1 MLDSASNPLSSVG
14 SSQIAGDSPPK
25 PRVLFICSGNTARSQ
40 MAEALL
46 RHKADSYFEVCSA
59 GTHVANVVEVT
70 EVTDGEE
77 AAVADALGVVDGHAL
92 SALTQLGINTQGLAP
107 KSIAQFATQ
116 RFDFVISLCDKA
128 SQECRSYTGAGQQYA
143 WDIASPK
150 SRGGETPFL
159 ATLDDI
165 SHRLDLFLRL
175 EVPQALVQSDA
186 HSQSAAD
193 TVAAS
198 IIVDPISFYKCL
210 SDDIRLK
217 TLMLSHYL
225 GELCVCELMVALD
238 ESSQPKVSR
247 NLAVLKKAQIISDR
261 KHGQWVF
268 YRINPLLPLWAKA
281 VLAQTTEHNVEA
293 IEQELKRLSMM
304 AARPNKASFCK
315 S

>member
-1 MLDSASNPLSSVG
+1 MPASASNPLSSVG
-14 SSQIAGDSPPK
+14 SSQIEGDSPPK
-25 PRVLFICSGNTARSQ
+25 RRVLFICSGNTARSQ

-46 RHKADSYFEVCSA
+46 RHKADSFFEVCSA

-70 EVTDGEE
+70 DGEE
-77 AAVADALGVVDGHAL
+77 ADALGVVDERAL
-92 SALTQLGINTQGLAP
+92 GALTQLGINTQGLAS
-107 KSIAQFATQ
+107 KSIAEFASQ
-116 RFDFVISLCDKA
+116 SFDFVITLCDKA
-128 SQECRSYTGAGQQYA
+128 NQECRSYAGAKQQYA
-143 WDIASPK
+143 WDIAPPK

-175 EVPQALVQSDA
+175 EAPQAWLQSDVQA
-186 HSQSAAD
+186 PFQSATD

-198 IIVDPISFYKCL
+198 INIDPISFYKCL

-238 ESSQPKVSR
+238 EPSQPKVSR
-247 NLAVLKKAQIISDR
+247 NLAVLKKANVISDR

-268 YRINPLLPLWAKA
+268 YRINPLLPQWAKA
-281 VLAQTTEHNVEA
+281 VLAQTTEYNIERLEA
-293 IEQELKRLSMM
+293 ELERVSNMKN
-304 AARPNKASFCK
+304 RPDKASFCR
-315 S
+315 

>member
-1 MLDSASNPLSSVG
+1 MSASASNPLSSVG

-59 GTHVANVVEVT
+59 GTDVAD
-70 EVTDGEE
+70 VTDGEE
-77 AAVADALGVVDGHAL
+77 AAVADALGVVDERAL
-92 SALTQLGINTQGLAP
+92 SALTQLGINTQGLVP
-107 KSIAQFATQ
+107 KSIAQFDTQ

-128 SQECRSYTGAGQQYA
+128 SQECRSYAGAGQQYA

-175 EVPQALVQSDA
+175 EVPQALVQSDVHADA

-247 NLAVLKKAQIISDR
+247 NLAVLKKAHITSDR

>member
-1 MLDSASNPLSSVG
+1 MSASSSNPLSSVG
-14 SSQIAGDSPPK
+14 SSQIEGDSLPK
-25 PRVLFICSGNTARSQ
+25 RRVLFICSGNTARSQ

-59 GTHVANVVEVT
+59 GTDAAEA
-70 EVTDGEE
+70 TD
-77 AAVADALGVVDGHAL
+77 AVGVVDERAL
-92 SALTQLGINTQGLAP
+92 SALTQLGINTQGLVP

-175 EVPQALVQSDA
+175 EVPQALVRSDVHADA
-186 HSQSAAD
+186 HSQSVAD

-293 IEQELKRLSMM
+293 IEQELKRLSLM